1 MALDKESLKC
11 LEEVKQ
17 GKSRKFAMICVG
29 REIVSLYVFKIGNPK
44 KYKELAKKEGK
55 KGKFF
60 HGVIT
65 NKGQKKLDFQ
75 LAEGFS
81 KAPGTDKIL
90 KAYLR
95 AESGIEFKPTYAIAE
110 TSDSGDEKKLQA
122 ALKKLTPLVKA
133 AVQNAPDRK
142 ADILGAVARIQEAL
156 NSGDLDEAG
165 QELATLGQLLKKLA
179 AGRPGVGDGVDGDS
193 GETRRWAA
201 AKKKWTANKKKQVAA
216 IKETMN
222 LLGNLALDEEMDA
235 KQVDAFIKEL
245 ATYVPS
251 YQRCAKG
258 LDAALEG
265 TDESMDPPARSA
277 AFKKLDAA
285 IKDMEKFYTG
295 PRIQKILA
303 DFDGKDFFDP
313 THESLVEMSEL
324 VS

>member
-29 REIVSLYVFKIGNPK
+29 REIVSLYVFKIGDPK

-81 KAPGTDKIL
+81 KAPGTDKKL
-90 KAYLR
+90 KAYLK
-95 AESGIEFKPTYAIAE
+95 AESGIEFKPMFAIAE
-110 TSDSGDEKKLQA
+110 TTDSADEKKLQA
-122 ALKKLTPLVKA
+122 ALKKLTPLVKT

-142 ADILGAVARIQEAL
+142 ADIMGAVARIQEAL
-156 NSGDLDEAG
+156 NSGNLEEAR
-165 QELATLGQLLKKLA
+165 QELATLGQLIKELP
-179 AGRPGVGDGVDGDS
+179 AGKPAVGDGDS

-201 AKKKWTANKKKQVAA
+201 AKKNWTANKKKQVEA

-222 LLGNLALDEEMDA
+222 ILGNLALDEEMDA

-265 TDESMDPPARSA
+265 IDEPMEPPVRSA

-295 PRIQKILA
+295 PKIQKILD